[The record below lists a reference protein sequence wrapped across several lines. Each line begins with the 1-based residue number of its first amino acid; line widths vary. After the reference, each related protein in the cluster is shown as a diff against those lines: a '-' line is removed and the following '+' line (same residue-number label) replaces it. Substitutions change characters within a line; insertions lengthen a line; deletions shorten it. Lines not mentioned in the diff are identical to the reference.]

1 MDEDEIFQD
10 CESSDTISP
19 LKELKE
25 WIENYEKF
33 PENIRKLK
41 KNQSYQ
47 TTCKTLFA
55 FSQLTS
61 FWRDF

>member
-25 WIENYEKF
+25 WIESYGKF

-41 KNQSYQ
+41 KKINNLIKPLVKLYL
-47 TTCKTLFA
+47 LFH
-55 FSQLTS
+55 S
-61 FWRDF
+61 